1 MATTENHDATTE
13 EQRAAEYYLPATAG
27 LSSEPGPME
36 RLLKSV
42 FQRRG
47 DIPAFVSRR
56 NR

>member
-1 MATTENHDATTE
+1 MARTENNDATTE

-27 LSSEPGPME
+27 LSSEPGPIE
-36 RLLKSV
+36 RLVKSV

-47 DIPAFVSRR
+47 DFPALVSRR